1 MANIFSIKYI
11 LLGLPV
17 LFVLASIVFH
27 LGRINQ
33 RQSLSNQI
41 PKEVERNNIV
51 PKEITKGKRKV
62 FLHVGPHKTG
72 STHVHTYLDKIS
84 KQLPSLDFCWPVP
97 RGNIQ
102 QSNFLPFHFI
112 SNRTVQ
118 AISLQW
124 LKACTDK
131 SKHLIISAEAFDR
144 FSEENFNEFRNYLSQ
159 YDEFQVIILYR
170 EWLNHMYS
178 LYTEIHKYT
187 SRSLSFSEY
196 LLKNFDVLED
206 IQMLNVPKLI
216 SVFSSVV
223 GEQNIRLLDYYG
235 IMAAGKDEA
244 YVIVCEIMGILCKES
259 EYLNQAQL
267 KENKKPE
274 MIPTEIFQL
283 VRNYAIFLG
292 CKVGGN
298 GENDRGLM
306 TTLVEQYRDYSNLGF
321 EFPLLTS
328 NLKILQSHAKSLDS
342 RVRKQYSK
350 VLWYNNETA
359 SNIAIEQFK
368 ITTLSPIAFHQ
379 CEKCMEW
386 LQREVQRQ
394 IQLNRFVNCT
404 IEMKDRSGNEIKDQI
419 PSVVTPA
426 TVPHDSSPPKTHPLP
441 QQHKHHPSSN
451 HEKKD
456 DKQTIMDLRKKIS
469 DELSVSDHKDNNQQV
484 RKRVS
489 DEGAVHDGSDNT
501 EKVLALRKKIAK
513 QLEGSDQ

>member
-1 MANIFSIKYI
+1 MANIFSVKYV

-17 LFVLASIVFH
+17 LFVIASIIFH
-27 LGRINQ
+27 LQRISQ
-33 RQSLSNQI
+33 RQSLSYQI
-41 PKEVERNNIV
+41 PKDEERNNL
-51 PKEITKGKRKV
+51 PPNEITKGKRKV
-62 FLHVGPHKTG
+62 FLHIGPHKTG
-72 STHVHTYLDKIS
+72 STHVHTYLEKIS

-97 RGNIQ
+97 KGNIQ

-118 AISLQW
+118 AISLHW
-124 LKACTDK
+124 LKTCTDK

-144 FSEENFNEFRNYLSQ
+144 FSEENFKEFRNYLSQ
-159 YDEFQVIILYR
+159 YDEFQVIIIYR

-187 SRSLSFSEY
+187 ARSLSFSEY
-196 LLKNFDVLED
+196 LLRNFDVLDD

-223 GEQNIRLLDYYG
+223 GERNIRLLDYYG

-274 MIPTEIFQL
+274 MVATEIFQL

-306 TTLVEQYRDYSNLGF
+306 TTLVEQYRDYNNLGF

-342 RVRKQYSK
+342 KVRKQYSK
-350 VLWYNNETA
+350 ILWYNNETA
-359 SNIAIEQFK
+359 NNLAIEQFK

-394 IQLNRFVNCT
+394 IRLNRFVNCT
-404 IEMKDRSGNEIKDQI
+404 KEIKDRSGNEIKDQNF
-419 PSVVTPA
+419 SVVTPPV
-426 TVPHDSSPPKTHPLP
+426 VPLDSSPAKTHPQ
-441 QQHKHHPSSN
+441 QQHKHHPSS
-451 HEKKD
+451 HQDKKD
-456 DKQTIMDLRKKIS
+456 DKQKIMDLRKKIS
-469 DELSVSDHKDNNQQV
+469 DKLSVSDHKDDSQQV

-489 DEGAVHDGSDNT
+489 DEGAVHDGDNT
-501 EKVLALRKKIAK
+501 EKVLALREKIAK